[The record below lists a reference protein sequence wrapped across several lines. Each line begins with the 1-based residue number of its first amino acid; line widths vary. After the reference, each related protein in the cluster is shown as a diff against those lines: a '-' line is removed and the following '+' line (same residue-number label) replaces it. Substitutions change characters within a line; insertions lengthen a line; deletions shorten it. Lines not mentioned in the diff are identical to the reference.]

1 MQHLGRKSAMNNGK
15 FGTWTSECFVVLIT
29 EWEMISPWSLI
40 LWLTLHICSSALV
53 CLQQKTIEKKMIN
66 SSLIGFFPLW
76 WEQSGW
82 PQRLNVLI
90 GGESLPVF
98 ILSVTGTRQP
108 RCFRSLH
115 NQGWLVLACTLYSY
129 GISVLAADPH
139 LPARLWSL
147 KTFLLW
153 LFFWLASSPAAGS
166 GVPDSFLCQASLGHS
181 CDETVVLLA
190 HTGTRTWQHH
200 PHNQGLS
207 SRLSVCPSVHHLC
220 KLDLMNVGELR
231 WKTTPSCWCPLWFG
245 LFIAFI
251 LDR

>member
-153 LFFWLASSPAAGS
+153 LSTL
-166 GVPDSFLCQASLGHS
+166 FL
-181 CDETVVLLA
+181 
-190 HTGTRTWQHH
+190 
-200 PHNQGLS
+200 
-207 SRLSVCPSVHHLC
+207 
-220 KLDLMNVGELR
+220 VGELACCWVR
-231 WKTTPSCWCPLWFG
+231 GPWLVPLPSVPGPFLWWNCGAPGTHRHKNLTTSPTQSGPLIPTVCLSICPSPV
-245 LFIAFI
+245 
-251 LDR
+251 